1 MNIFPCMEQFGPS
14 ACPSA
19 SPAARHSGLPDC
31 IPRLTSACLR
41 QGILALPIG
50 AIHFV
55 LHRRLARLLGNK
67 YRSGIP
73 NRFKGCGY
81 TPALVSVAIS
91 LSLQGH
97 SSGFKGG
104 EGHASHTPIG
114 HASSASTV
122 PRWFKAAYNG
132 SGAYKQGQEW
142 FHTGLFK

>member
-31 IPRLTSACLR
+31 IPRLTSACLRQGMPALR

-81 TPALVSVAIS
+81 TPALASVAIS

-104 EGHASHTPIG
+104 EGHASRRVCYAVLGNPALPSLV
-114 HASSASTV
+114 HAPAE
-122 PRWFKAAYNG
+122 RARIIQA
-132 SGAYKQGQEW
+132 
-142 FHTGLFK
+142 